1 MLIYDR
7 RRCRPVPGL
16 ELRRS
21 LPLAQRAKLSWL
33 EYLGWRLLFVRG
45 DTAAVFVAHD
55 HKGYAMIGRDGRVLA
70 VRSLTVRPEDRRDPA
85 YRAVPPMDGDDSE
98 MRAA

>member
-16 ELRRS
+16 EVRRR
-21 LPLAQRAKLSWL
+21 LALAQRAKLSWL

-45 DTAAVFVAHD
+45 EPACVFVAHD
-55 HKGYAMIGRDGRVLA
+55 HKGYAMISREGRVVA
-70 VRSLTVRPEDRRDPA
+70 VRSLTVRPEDRGDPA
-85 YRAVPPMDGDDSE
+85 YRVVPSAEADE
-98 MRAA
+98 VRAA

>member
-16 ELRRS
+16 EVRRR

-45 DTAAVFVAHD
+45 ESSAVFVAHD
-55 HKGYAMIGRDGRVLA
+55 QKGYAMISREGRVVG
-70 VRSLTVRPEDRRDPA
+70 VRSLTARPEDRSDPA
-85 YRAVPPMDGDDSE
+85 YGVQPADDIDSE
-98 MRAA
+98 VRAA